1 MRKIILFFLL
11 IILVPVCLFAQQG
24 KKVSGTVTDVSG
36 SLPGAIIAEKGMPK
50 NITAANTFGKFTLT
64 LKGNT
69 NTIIVRFVGYATQEI
84 PLGTKSEVT
93 VIMQPSSNDMNEVTV
108 VGFQPSKRITSTGAV
123 STINASEINTV
134 PTSSVQNTLAGRLP
148 GFTAVQTSGQPGN
161 DASTFYIRGQS
172 SLNTSNQP
180 LILVDDIEYD
190 YDQLQQINVN
200 EIETISLLKD
210 AAETAIYGIKGANG
224 VLLVT
229 TKRGKAGSPKFDL
242 RVEGGLQTPTIT
254 PKFLDSYQS
263 AQLVDQ
269 AEENGGTPADSVTF
283 NSADLTAFKTGSDP
297 YGHPNT
303 NWYNDIMRKFTYQ
316 ANTNLDISGG
326 TDQVK
331 YFISFGAFN
340 QNGDLKN
347 FPDPQE
353 LVNTN
358 YYYTRYDFRSN
369 LDLRANKT
377 LTLRLDVTTRF
388 GDINAP
394 GTAAS
399 ATNVL
404 YNFQVEEPFSA
415 PFLNPNGS
423 YAYNNSVFTT
433 SHTPTLNA
441 LLANGGYTHTH
452 NTDYNVLVSATQNLD
467 AITPGLSLTGRV
479 AYASSESDNK
489 GTNFLQLSLASE
501 TSSFPTYYY
510 NPVNN
515 SYTKNPLAPYV
526 YSTYSYYGGINAYS
540 NTTDVQL
547 FSNYDRTFGDNHFT
561 GLLLINQDSQVQESS
576 IPNNLRGFSLRAGYD
591 FKQKYLIDYNMAYNG
606 TNAFGSGH
614 QYGLFPAVGLGY
626 VLSKEDYFKDL
637 FGKTFDLFKLRAS
650 YGIVGSDLVPSSG
663 YIFQQVYNQTAG
675 VYTFGSNP
683 ATTYNGVTEGPLA
696 NPYITWERSRKFDLG
711 LDVNMFGDKMNA
723 TIDYF
728 REYRFDEFVIPQ
740 GIPAELGISPPY
752 INSGRVQNRGF
763 DGQIGYH
770 GSIGAV
776 QYNTNFVFS
785 YAKNK
790 ILYEAQAAPAYPSLS
805 PIGLP
810 IGQPF
815 GYHFLGYYSQAD
827 IAAVTAYIDKHGNN
841 AGDPIAVP
849 TYADS
854 PTGVKQLIAGDL
866 KYQDI
871 NGGDGVINVY
881 DQTHIGNPDIPST
894 TLGLTLGASYKGFS
908 ISVLFQGSFD
918 YSYIITGTGIEPFE
932 SEFQPIDQ
940 KAWTP
945 ATAATAQFPILTTN
959 FSSTVNSPTTYPSD
973 YWYVNAYYV
982 RLKSLDVGYQLPTKI
997 LPFHLRNAR
1006 IYLSAYNL
1014 FTWDNF
1020 SRYQQDPEVQ
1030 SGSVG
1035 DAYINQRVVNLGLQ
1049 LGF

>member
-1 MRKIILFFLL
+1 MRKIILFFLM
-11 IILVPVCLFAQQG
+11 IILVPACLFAQERTIT
-24 KKVSGTVTDVSG
+24 GTVTDVSG
-36 SLPGAIIAEKGMPK
+36 SLPGATIFEKGMPK
-50 NITAANTFGKFTLT
+50 NITTTNTYGKFALT
-64 LKGNT
+64 LKGKT
-69 NTIIVRFVGYATQEI
+69 NVIIVRFVGYAAQEI
-84 PLGTKSEVT
+84 PLGNKKDVT
-93 VIMQPSSNDMNEVTV
+93 VVMQPSANSITEVTV
-108 VGFQPSKRITSTGAV
+108 VGFQPTKRITSTGAV

-148 GFTAVQTSGQPGN
+148 GFTSVQVSGQPGN

-190 YDQLQQINVN
+190 YSQLQQINVN

-229 TKRGKAGSPKFDL
+229 TKRGKSGSPKFDL
-242 RVEGGLQTPTIT
+242 RLEGGLQTATIT

-263 AQLVDQ
+263 AQLVNQ
-269 AEENGGTPADSVTF
+269 AYINAGDTSLPFSQ
-283 NSADLTAFKTGSDP
+283 ADLLAYKTGSDP

-303 NWYNDIMRKFTYQ
+303 NWYNDIVRKYTYQ

-340 QNGDLKN
+340 QNGDLRN
-347 FPDPQE
+347 FPDPEE

-394 GTAAS
+394 GTSSS

-404 YNFQVEEPFSA
+404 YNFQVEDPFSA

-423 YAYNNSVFTT
+423 YAYNNSIFTT
-433 SHTPTLNA
+433 GHTPTLNA
-441 LLANGGYTHTH
+441 LLANGGYSHTH

-467 AITPGLSLTGRV
+467 AITPGLSLTGRI

-501 TSSFPTYYY
+501 TSAFPTYYY
-510 NPVNN
+510 N
-515 SYTKNPLAPYV
+515 SATHTYTKNPLGPYV
-526 YSTYSYYGGINAYS
+526 YATHTYFGGINSYS
-540 NTTDVQL
+540 NTTNVQL
-547 FSNYDRTFGDNHFT
+547 FSNYDRTIGDNHFT
-561 GLLLINQDSQVQESS
+561 GLLLLNQDSQAQQSN
-576 IPNNLRGFSLRAGYD
+576 IGDNLRGFSLRAGYD
-591 FKQKYLIDYNMAYNG
+591 FKQKYLIDFNMAYNG
-606 TNAFGSGH
+606 TNAFAAGH
-614 QYGLFPAVGLGY
+614 QYGLFPAVGVGY
-626 VLSKEDYFKDL
+626 VLSKEHFFKDL
-637 FGKTFDLFKLRAS
+637 FSSDVFSLFKIRGS
-650 YGIVGSDLVPSSG
+650 YGVVGSDLVPSSG
-663 YIFQQVYNQTAG
+663 YIFQQTYGQAAG
-675 VYTFGSNP
+675 TYTFGTAGNILPYS
-683 ATTYNGVTEGPLA
+683 GVTEGGLA
-696 NPYITWERSRKFDLG
+696 NPYITWERSRKADLG
-711 LDVNMFGDKMNA
+711 FDINMFNDRLSA
-723 TIDYF
+723 TIDL
-728 REYRFDEFVIPQ
+728 FDENRYNEFVVPQ
-740 GIPAELGISPPY
+740 GIPAQLGVSPPY

-785 YAKNK
+785 YARNK
-790 ILYEAQAAPAYPSLS
+790 ILYEAQATPAYTSLS
-805 PIGLP
+805 PIGKP

-815 GYHFLGYYSQAD
+815 GYHFLGYYTQAD
-827 IAAVTAYIDKHGNN
+827 INAVTTYINQHGNN
-841 AGDPIAVP
+841 AGDPIPVP
-849 TYADS
+849 DYADS
-854 PTGVKQLIAGDL
+854 PTGVKKLLAGDL
-866 KYQDI
+866 KYADI
-871 NGGDGVINVY
+871 NGHDGVANIY
-881 DQTHIGNPDIPST
+881 DQEAIGNPNIPST
-894 TLGLTLGASYKGFS
+894 TLGLTIGASYKGFS
-908 ISVLFQGSFD
+908 VSVLFQGSFD
-918 YSYIITGTGIEPFE
+918 YSYIINGTGIEPFE
-932 SEFQPIDQ
+932 SEFQPIHQ
-940 KAWTP
+940 EAWTP
-945 ATAATAQFPILTTN
+945 ATAATAKFPIITPD
-959 FSSTVNSPTTYPSD
+959 FSSTINSPKTYPSD
-973 YWYVNAYYV
+973 YWYVNAYYI
-982 RLKSLDVGYQLPTKI
+982 RLKSLDIGYQLPTRL

-1006 IYLSAYNL
+1006 IYVSAYNL
-1014 FTWDNF
+1014 VTWDNF
-1020 SRYQQDPEVQ
+1020 SRFQQDPEVQ